1 MATTPPPFTR
11 AETPSTPRHGVM
23 YEDTRES
30 PLRRSARLLNRKIL
44 RDTTP
49 SEANSPIGTNRGR
62 SAGVAT
68 PDVDVQKPSANT
80 FRSLSPMPSMP
91 ASPKRRSVKPA
102 TASHPRQ
109 SSLHDM
115 TRKATT
121 SSHTASRTQSHNAS
135 EALDRPRFLP
145 AHTSLTASMLP
156 TPVKTPKKKKVASQ
170 PGSAAR
176 VLFPPRATETEM
188 PPSKRMKGASLDEIS
203 MENFGCGRRSRKND
217 IEVFVDS
224 RDQIPDV
231 NLSKEN
237 PFIVHSDE
245 EEEEEEEETAPP
257 SPSKGTQQK
266 ERQLDK
272 ANEIRKPGIDKTV
285 HRDDGM
291 LYTFRGKK
299 IFKKFEEEEDEDED
313 EDEDLEASLL
323 NELDEDFADMKPLS
337 RSSIKPKVLF
347 PTSKPKRTPAPS
359 APDVFVRTPSPE
371 ATVPERMTPE
381 AEPNDAEPIEEPQQ
395 EKEVDEDEQ
404 SLPQTDDA
412 PPASSPPAT
421 PAKQCPTTITPQTP
435 RTLRPRGIKA
445 YL

>member
-1 MATTPPPFTR
+1 
-11 AETPSTPRHGVM
+11 
-23 YEDTRES
+23 
-30 PLRRSARLLNRKIL
+30 
-44 RDTTP
+44 
-49 SEANSPIGTNRGR
+49 
-62 SAGVAT
+62 
-68 PDVDVQKPSANT
+68 
-80 FRSLSPMPSMP
+80 
-91 ASPKRRSVKPA
+91 
-102 TASHPRQ
+102 
-109 SSLHDM
+109 
-115 TRKATT
+115 
-121 SSHTASRTQSHNAS
+121 
-135 EALDRPRFLP
+135 
-145 AHTSLTASMLP
+145 MLP
-156 TPVKTPKKKKVASQ
+156 TPAKTPKKKKVASQ

-237 PFIVHSDE
+237 PFIVHSDDEEE

-257 SPSKGTQQK
+257 SPSKGIQQK

-272 ANEIRKPGIDKTV
+272 GNEIRKPGIEKSV

-299 IFKKFEEEEDEDED
+299 IFKKFEEEEEEDED

-323 NELDEDFADMKPLS
+323 NELDEDLADMKPLS

-347 PTSKPKRTPAPS
+347 PTSKPKRTPAPG

-381 AEPNDAEPIEEPQQ
+381 AEANDAEPIDDEPQ
-395 EKEVDEDEQ
+395 KTTEVDEDEQ
-404 SLPQTDDA
+404 SLPQTDGA
-412 PPASSPPAT
+412 PLASSPPAT
-421 PAKQCPTTITPQTP
+421 PAKQCPTTVMPQTP

-445 YL
+445 YLSPIKSASKPQPKKRTIEPHQPSEQQEQSQQPHQREHRQTPDQEESPSSQDSAPPPAETPAREGRTLRSHHAAVEARLKSPEPVAEKKKRGSPFDSWRRTKPTAAAASPTTRAGGKVKKRTATTAPSAEAEAPVEAVNSKKVRSK